1 MKLLNRL
8 LALLLMLLAAGLLWL
23 GGQLLLAGGSAY
35 YVVAALMLAATAWH
49 LWRQSARALTVF
61 GLLWAGTLFWALWES
76 GLNGW
81 ALAGR
86 LGLLTGIGLWL
97 LTPWL
102 RPSLGATSSTPLSR
116 AALGL
121 ALAGVLGG
129 TVWIFWNDR
138 ITGGSDLSLLAGGP
152 ADAAQGDWANW
163 GNAAGGN
170 RFSPLA
176 QITPANV
183 GALTEVW
190 SYSLGKEPNGEAAPF
205 EATPLKVGDKLF
217 FCTGYNDIIA
227 VDAETG
233 RQAWRFAA
241 RSNTEGIFG
250 QTCRGVTYFAQPD
263 APAGSPCAAMVYTA
277 TIDSRLLAVDA
288 TTGKACPTFGQNGAV
303 NLLKGMSAAPVGYY
317 HVTSPPALV
326 AGKLVLGGWVT
337 DGQTTGEPSGVIRA
351 YDAVTGK
358 LAWAWDIGRP
368 DRTGEPE
375 PGETYTPGTPNSWS
389 VMSADPALGLVYV
402 PMGNPTPDY
411 YGGQRTSEM
420 DKYSSAVV
428 ALDVATGR
436 PRWHFQTTHHDL
448 WDYDVGSQPVLFDL
462 ADGRPA
468 LLQPTKRGELF
479 MLDRRTGKPIAKV
492 AEKPVPVSN
501 AVGERSSPTQ
511 PFSVGMP
518 SFRGTMPSEKTM
530 WGVALIDQAWCRL
543 RFRQARF
550 DGPMTPVEAER
561 PTITWPGSLGGHNW
575 GSVAVDPGS
584 RIALVNSSHVVTYS
598 QLIPRAKADAMG
610 LKPVAKPSFENVAG
624 PVAQAGTPYAVS
636 VAPFLSPLV
645 APCTEPP
652 YGLISAVDLDTRKLL
667 WQKPFGTMRDSG
679 PLLLSTG
686 LPIPMGVPNIGGAVV
701 TASGLAFIGAT
712 QEHMLR
718 AYDLRSGREL
728 WKSGLPAGGN
738 ANPMTYWSGKS
749 GRQFVVIAA
758 GGHGGI
764 LSGHSDKLIAFA
776 LPQGTTTNQGTK
788 P

>member
-8 LALLLMLLAAGLLWL
+8 LAAVLLALAAGLIWL
-23 GGQLLLAGGSAY
+23 GGQLLLAGGSPY
-35 YVVAALMLAATAWH
+35 YVIAALMLAGVAWQ
-49 LWRQSARALTVF
+49 LWRQSRRALLLF
-61 GLLWAGTLFWALWES
+61 GVLWTGTLLWSLWES
-76 GLNGW
+76 GLDGW

-86 LGLLTGIGLWL
+86 LGLLTAIGLWL
-97 LTPWL
+97 LFPWV
-102 RPSLGATSSTPLSR
+102 RRSLGASGSSRLSR
-116 AALGL
+116 VALGL
-121 ALAGVLGG
+121 AIAGLVGG
-129 TVWIFWNDR
+129 TASIFWNDR
-138 ITGGSDLSLLAGGP
+138 ITGGTDLSQLAAGP
-152 ADAAQGDWANW
+152 TDAALGDWASF
-163 GNAAGGN
+163 GNVPGGN
-170 RFSPLA
+170 RYSPLA

-183 GALTEVW
+183 GALAEAWTF
-190 SYSLGKEPNGEAAPF
+190 SIGKEPNGEAAPF
-205 EATPLKVGDKLF
+205 EATPLKVGDKLY

-233 RQAWRFAA
+233 KQAWRFAA
-241 RSNTEGIFG
+241 HADADGIFG
-250 QTCRGVTYFAQPD
+250 QTCRGVTYYM
-263 APAGSPCAAMVYTA
+263 APNAAAGTLCAERVYTA

-288 TTGKACPTFGQNGAV
+288 ATGKACAKFGDNGAV
-303 NLLKGMSAAPVGYY
+303 NLLKGMSAAPKGYY
-317 HVTSPPALV
+317 HVTSPPTV
-326 AGKLVLGGWVT
+326 VSGKLVLGGWVT

-368 DRTGEPE
+368 DRTGEPA

-402 PMGNPTPDY
+402 PMGNATPDY
-411 YGGQRTSEM
+411 YGGHRTAEM

-428 ALDVATGR
+428 ALDVATGK

-448 WDYDVGSQPVLFDL
+448 WDYDVASQPVLLDL

-479 MLDRRTGKPIAKV
+479 MLDRRTGTPIAEVTEQK
-492 AEKPVPVSN
+492 VPVSN
-501 AVGERSSPTQ
+501 AAGERSSPTQ
-511 PFSVGMP
+511 PFSTGLP

-530 WGVALIDQAWCRL
+530 WGLALVDQAWCRL
-543 RFRQARF
+543 RFKQARF
-550 DGPMTPVEAER
+550 DGPMTPLEADR
-561 PTITWPGSLGGHNW
+561 ATITWPGSLGGHNW
-575 GSVAVDPGS
+575 GSIAVDPAS
-584 RIALVNSSHVVTYS
+584 RIAIINSSHVVTYS
-598 QLIPRAKADAMG
+598 QLIPRKLADAMG
-610 LKPVAKPSFENVAG
+610 LKPVPKPSFENVAG

-645 APCTEPP
+645 APCTQPP
-652 YGLISAVDLDTRKLL
+652 YGMISAVDLNRRKLL

-712 QEHMLR
+712 QEHMFHAFDIR
-718 AYDLRSGREL
+718 TGREL
-728 WKSGLPAGGN
+728 WKGRLPAGGN
-738 ANPMTYWSGKS
+738 ANPMSYWSDKS
-749 GRQFVVIAA
+749 HRQFVVIAA

-764 LSGHSDKLIAFA
+764 LSGYSDKLIAYA
-776 LPQGTTTNQGTK
+776 LPRSPKNKERK